1 MPSGTSFFTVRV
13 SEFEYLYNKNNNQ
26 QLQQG
31 TLDDYLGMFI
41 NYKLKVAV
49 GHAGIG
55 DAGERCVVQGLDIG
69 RAAVAHAC
77 AEAAQHLVYHFVER
91 AFVGHSNISVFVPSF
106 FFVAHDRRV

>member
-1 MPSGTSFFTVRV
+1 MPTGSGRAQCNRVGLRQDVRV

-31 TLDDYLGMFI
+31 TLDGRLARYGHVVR
-41 NYKLKVAV
+41 VAF

-77 AEAAQHLVYHFVER
+77 AEAAQHLVY
-91 AFVGHSNISVFVPSF
+91 PY
-106 FFVAHDRRV
+106 